1 MQHLQ
6 KSQGWG
12 YPLLVFPDVRR
23 LDVPTIP
30 YPPKS
35 LPLNLF
41 ADPQPLNLY
50 ATILYKYSGGWGSPG
65 RSVGVFFPFWLA
77 LSNAEAFTQSDLCEG
92 NDLSRRHSSRIAGH
106 GSLSNFRLLV
116 DVVLRFQALQQRLTK
131 WFFRPRPSID
141 PLRHPPAGP

>member
-6 KSQGWG
+6 KTRGWG

-41 ADPQPLNLY
+41 ADPHPLNLY
-50 ATILYKYSGGWGSPG
+50 ATILYKNRGGPG
-65 RSVGVFFPFWLA
+65 RGVRVFFPFWLA
-77 LSNAEAFTQSDLCEG
+77 LSNAEGFTQSDLCEG
-92 NDLSRRHSSRIAGH
+92 NHLLRRHSSRIAGH
-106 GSLSNFRLLV
+106 GSRSN
-116 DVVLRFQALQQRLTK
+116 
-131 WFFRPRPSID
+131 S
-141 PLRHPPAGP
+141 